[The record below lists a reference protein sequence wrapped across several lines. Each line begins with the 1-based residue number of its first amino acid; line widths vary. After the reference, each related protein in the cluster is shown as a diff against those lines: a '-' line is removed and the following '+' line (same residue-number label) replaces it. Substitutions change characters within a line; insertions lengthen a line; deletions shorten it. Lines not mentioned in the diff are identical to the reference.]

1 MSGRSPG
8 EAEGAVVDPVD
19 YPIAQKIPREVLDAE
34 AARLTDLAGAPI
46 HRRVSGYAR
55 LAGPGFMGAALTLGA
70 GTLTSS
76 MLSGAAFGYRTLW
89 LIWLSC
95 GLGLFMMA
103 AMARFTCKGGFRV
116 IQVQNR
122 RHSWLIGS
130 LMTALVGTAAVAV
143 IFNFGQVALGTH
155 LIESL
160 APFAGFAFPA
170 EYNWV
175 VYVAVTS
182 WLILSY
188 GRRGGAGTRLV
199 EWVMKAGIGVMIVAF
214 GAVLLVVGVDWGAA
228 ARGAFVPWL
237 PGGGEGLDLFIAS
250 SAAAVGVM
258 DWVFFN
264 YAGLGRG
271 WGRNHESLARFD
283 LFAGLFLPFVLINF
297 LVIGVFAATLF
308 PQGITPESAP
318 ELAAAL
324 MPLLGP
330 TWSQILFY
338 VGFLAVPITTTVGMS
353 LAGAMAIHEAFGWE
367 PDTSSWRWRISA
379 LLPQIAFLAAWN
391 ARPVWLVI
399 AIAAFLSLANNV
411 VGWSMYLLLNDR
423 EVLGADRSKS
433 YLWNLGILLQVT
445 LLNGIAITWVFNR
458 LGWW

>member
-1 MSGRSPG
+1 MN
-8 EAEGAVVDPVD
+8 
-19 YPIAQKIPREVLDAE
+19 YPIARRIPRAVLDAE
-34 AARLTDLAGAPI
+34 ADRLADLARAPA
-46 HRRVSGYAR
+46 HRRLGGYVR

-70 GTLTSS
+70 GTLTAS
-76 MLSGAAFGYRTLW
+76 MLSGATFGYRTLW
-89 LIWLSC
+89 LIWLSA

-122 RHSWLIGS
+122 RHSWVIGS
-130 LMTALVGTAAVAV
+130 LMTALVGTAGVAV

-160 APFAGFAFPA
+160 APFAGFSFPA
-170 EYNWV
+170 EVNWV
-175 VYVAVTS
+175 IYAAATT

-188 GRRGGAGTRLV
+188 GRRRGAGTRLV
-199 EWVMKAGIGVMIVAF
+199 EAVMKGAIALMIVAF
-214 GAVLLVVGVDWGAA
+214 GAVLLVVGVDWAAA

-258 DWVFFN
+258 DWVFFH

-271 WGRNHESLARFD
+271 WGRKHESLARFD
-283 LFAGLFLPFVLINF
+283 LLGGLFLPFVIVNF
-297 LVIGVFAATLF
+297 LVIGVFAGTLF
-308 PQGITPESAP
+308 PQGIAPESAP

-338 VGFLAVPITTTVGMS
+338 VGFLAVPVTTTVGMS

-367 PDTSSWRWRISA
+367 PDTSSWRWKISA

-423 EVLGADRSKS
+423 EVLGADRSRS
-433 YLWNLGILLQVT
+433 YVWNLGILLQVT
-445 LLNGIAITWVFNR
+445 LLNAIAITYVFNR